1 MDATQKFS
9 GKQLLIIVGITV
21 LAQVVGG
28 LIVYHLTKPKTTD
41 PATTPPAP
49 TNLGTTQTQT
59 PTVTTVPT
67 TTTTTQG

>member
-9 GKQLLIIVGITV
+9 AKQMLIIVGITV

-28 LIVYHLTKPKTTD
+28 LIVYHLTKPKTPD

-49 TNLGTTQTQT
+49 TNLGTTQT

>member
-1 MDATQKFS
+1 MDAQKFT
-9 GKQLLIIVGITV
+9 GKQLLIIFGISV
-21 LAQVVGG
+21 LTQVIGG
-28 LIVYHLTKPKTTD
+28 LIIYHLTKPKTPD

-59 PTVTTVPT
+59 STVSTVPT